1 MLAILFSMIHDLNM
15 HVRCTL
21 ASRLM
26 FASSI
31 LIFDDSFIALMSLV
45 DVCIGSALPVLCFG
59 FACGL
64 GLVGWRYDMATLV
77 SKVGDCLISAFF

>member
-31 LIFDDSFIALMSLV
+31 LIFDDSFIALGSLV
-45 DVCIGSALPVLCFG
+45 DVCIGSALLVLCFG
-59 FACGL
+59 SVSGL
-64 GLVGWRYDMATLV
+64 GLVGWGYGMGTLV
-77 SKVGDCLISAFF
+77 SRVGDCLISAFF